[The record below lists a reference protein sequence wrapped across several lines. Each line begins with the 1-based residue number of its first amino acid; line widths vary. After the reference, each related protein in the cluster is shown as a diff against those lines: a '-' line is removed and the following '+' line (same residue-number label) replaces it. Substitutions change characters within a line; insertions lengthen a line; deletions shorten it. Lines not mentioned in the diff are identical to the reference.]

1 MNMGIGSPIWWS
13 FLRFI
18 FIAIMI
24 ALACIA
30 LISGAQAKQPSEDR
44 GNGNSA
50 AENVDALNPATT
62 GSDNTAHGWSS
73 LFSNTTGSSN
83 TANGRGA
90 LYGNSVGD
98 NNTAVGFQALYN
110 SLGAPKTQRPAL
122 KRL

>member
-1 MNMGIGSPIWWS
+1 MKKHFHENAVIPMNMPIGSPIWWS

-18 FIAIMI
+18 FIATMI

-30 LISGAQAKQPSEDR
+30 LISAAQAKQPSEDR

-50 AENVDALNPATT
+50 AENVDALNPGTT

-73 LFSNTTGSSN
+73 LFSSTTGSFN
-83 TANGRGA
+83 TANGHGA

-98 NNTAVGFQALYN
+98 NNTAVGF
-110 SLGAPKTQRPAL
+110 
-122 KRL
+122 